1 MPAMGPGVDI
11 LAGPEW
17 TRDQILGVVAH
28 EIAHVLNALD
38 SDFPVAADASIHQGL
53 ASWAAGR
60 YWASMLGFNSLADAV
75 RASLNDGRYIA
86 LETSDEMAWQALP
99 SQDAESTSQDCIAIR
114 DTLYT
119 EWAAFIDYLIL
130 SRGRD
135 RFIALL
141 DSGTTSVEATPIDYA
156 GTYGMSLQALE
167 REWLAALAAGDE

>member
-1 MPAMGPGVDI
+1 
-11 LAGPEW
+11 
-17 TRDQILGVVAH
+17 
-28 EIAHVLNALD
+28 
-38 SDFPVAADASIHQGL
+38 
-53 ASWAAGR
+53 
-60 YWASMLGFNSLADAV
+60 MLGFDSPADAV

-86 LETSDEMAWQALP
+86 LETSDEAAKQAMP
-99 SQDAESTSQDCIAIR
+99 GQDGESNSQDCIAIR

-141 DSGTTSVEATPIDYA
+141 DSGTASAEAAPIDYE

-167 REWLAALAAGDE
+167 REWLAALAARDE